1 MFSRMSSTWADL
13 FKADTKIIESS
24 NPPLNELE
32 ISQGWICVDDTNNC
46 EDVNDLG
53 KHEFLSDDQ
62 KERRAQWQ
70 KRLQKGR
77 SKQHNSMPS
86 KARSRKSSNQT
97 TGKNTE
103 TNQVQS
109 TSNKS
114 SNSQEVSL
122 RAKLRLAV
130 EAASANNEENED
142 DVVSSSY
149 QAHREKP
156 YQKRSQ
162 NQRGSRRMNPI
173 QQPCQRGMN

>member
-1 MFSRMSSTWADL
+1 MSSTWADL
-13 FKADTKIIESS
+13 FKADRKIVDNSTPES
-24 NPPLNELE
+24 ELE
-32 ISQGWICVDDTNNC
+32 ISSGWICVGDNNDC

-86 KARSRKSSNQT
+86 KARSRKSSNQNNV
-97 TGKNTE
+97 KTE
-103 TNQVQS
+103 NNQVQS
-109 TSNKS
+109 TTTSIKTSNLI
-114 SNSQEVSL
+114 SQEVSL

-130 EAASANNEENED
+130 EAAGANNEENED
-142 DVVSSSY
+142 DVVSSSF

-156 YQKRSQ
+156 YQKTSRSK
-162 NQRGSRRMNPI
+162 RGSRRMNPI